1 MAEGLQRKIEY
12 ADLKLISSFAM
23 EKILDFQTWEIP
35 GEHARGS
42 FRLLLAENE
51 TGINGMNTPIQ
62 LCRKENAA
70 GALFSGYP
78 EKVEIKEGS
87 GYRVADIQAVSG
99 TILLDQKKCNRV
111 FQKRAQTY
119 MGIANT
125 VTADTEHSACI
136 LPGSDMRTGGT
147 LIQYQETDWNFLKRM
162 ASQLGLPLVP
172 DISYYYPRFY
182 LGLPEGE
189 KKELGEILSCDM
201 CFDGRY
207 YAVSGKCLVDR
218 EDFICYDVVTRTS
231 LSLGDRVTYEGRELL
246 VSRKKTELAGGEV
259 IFTYRLAGNGY
270 TWVPW
275 EDNPDYTGM
284 SFVGSIVGT
293 QGEQVEVAFDIDK
306 TAAGGNRY
314 GFAPATGN
322 LMYCMPQKGTKTS
335 LYIGNGDEA
344 QGIATGCIR
353 TNGSTCEGTG
363 SPEKKSFRSEHGKGM
378 DLYPQRMGLDGG
390 ETGKITFEDETGTT
404 IESNGG
410 LVLMAKEG
418 IRLESMTGIAMQG
431 MSDIMALYA
440 EGASS
445 LCVNGSVDMLG
456 RRTSL
461 AGTVYQGYDP
471 FEDVPQKGEFDWGG
485 FARNLAIGLG
495 VAIACVGL
503 ALIPGIGPIVT
514 GALIGAAIGTFCQ
527 TVYKAN
533 EEWQSGNVRS
543 TIETVRDVVIS
554 AAAGG
559 FTGACVVAFPVTV
572 LFSGEIYAGVS
583 LTGRAAW
590 ALGDSSMNNEKKMAY
605 IFDTK
610 QMAVDFSIGA
620 LIGII
625 VPGAVARKVAS
636 NEAKNP
642 VLDETRNSHING
654 NYGSPDKV
662 DNLLSGR
669 PELSGSSRD
678 KLLTTVQNSELRK
691 IVNELYRPG
700 ASVGDGGTAAI
711 LVEEFNN
718 GSSTHLIKAIERLKQ
733 LRNLASSGKLGFNDL
748 DVVEALIDDLEYA
761 VSLFD

>member
-1 MAEGLQRKIEY
+1 
-12 ADLKLISSFAM
+12 
-23 EKILDFQTWEIP
+23 
-35 GEHARGS
+35 
-42 FRLLLAENE
+42 
-51 TGINGMNTPIQ
+51 
-62 LCRKENAA
+62 
-70 GALFSGYP
+70 
-78 EKVEIKEGS
+78 
-87 GYRVADIQAVSG
+87 
-99 TILLDQKKCNRV
+99 
-111 FQKRAQTY
+111 
-119 MGIANT
+119 
-125 VTADTEHSACI
+125 
-136 LPGSDMRTGGT
+136 
-147 LIQYQETDWNFLKRM
+147 M

-172 DISYYYPRFY
+172 DTSYYYPRFY

-189 KKELGEILSCDM
+189 KRELGEIISCDL

-259 IFTYRLAGNGY
+259 IFTYRLAGNSY

-322 LMYCMPQKGTKTS
+322 LMYCMPQKGTKTA

-456 RRTSL
+456 RL
-461 AGTVYQGYDP
+461 AGISASKYTGYPPYDDAP
-471 FEDVPQKGEFDWGG
+471 KEGEFDWEG
-485 FARNLAIGLG
+485 FTRNLAIGLG
-495 VAIACVGL
+495 VVAVCA
-503 ALIPGIGPIVT
+503 
-514 GALIGAAIGTFCQ
+514 IGAAISIATLGAGSILAGAFIGAGIGALST
-527 TVYKAN
+527 TAMKAG
-533 EEWQSGNVRS
+533 EEISTGNVRS
-543 TIETVRDVVIS
+543 AKEAFRDVGIS
-554 AAAGG
+554 AASG
-559 FTGACVVAFPVTV
+559 FITGAFGAKFPGAHRLTEGVVDTAVSAGERLAYAVFDDSMSWDEKWAYAFDPGQMVADFVTGV
-572 LFSGEIYAGVS
+572 VIGEILDGIM
-583 LTGRAAW
+583 AATQNKLRSIFANNDAAMRE
-590 ALGDSSMNNEKKMAY
+590 ALESGTDTVTYRRVQGGEGNQSSQQRVVIDSEGNVYINKKDRNLNISIDNGEHSQYYIKNN
-605 IFDTK
+605 
-610 QMAVDFSIGA
+610 
-620 LIGII
+620 
-625 VPGAVARKVAS
+625 
-636 NEAKNP
+636 
-642 VLDETRNSHING
+642 
-654 NYGSPDKV
+654 
-662 DNLLSGR
+662 
-669 PELSGSSRD
+669 
-678 KLLTTVQNSELRK
+678 
-691 IVNELYRPG
+691 RPG
-700 ASVGDGGTAAI
+700 ADIYEFEVPKWLDDMVKEYTIPQAGYKNNPLNQGGSAPKLTDPTTPGTCI
-711 LVEEFNN
+711 EFP
-718 GSSTHLIKAIERLKQ
+718 APWIEWI
-733 LRNLASSGKLGFNDL
+733 
-748 DVVEALIDDLEYA
+748 EEYA
-761 VSLFD
+761 TNGRIISGG

>member
-1 MAEGLQRKIEY
+1 
-12 ADLKLISSFAM
+12 
-23 EKILDFQTWEIP
+23 
-35 GEHARGS
+35 
-42 FRLLLAENE
+42 
-51 TGINGMNTPIQ
+51 
-62 LCRKENAA
+62 
-70 GALFSGYP
+70 
-78 EKVEIKEGS
+78 
-87 GYRVADIQAVSG
+87 
-99 TILLDQKKCNRV
+99 
-111 FQKRAQTY
+111 
-119 MGIANT
+119 
-125 VTADTEHSACI
+125 
-136 LPGSDMRTGGT
+136 
-147 LIQYQETDWNFLKRM
+147 M

-172 DISYYYPRFY
+172 DTSYYYPRFY

-189 KKELGEILSCDM
+189 KRELGEIISCDL

-259 IFTYRLAGNGY
+259 IFTYRLAGNSY

-335 LYIGNGDEA
+335 LFIGNGDEA

-456 RRTSL
+456 RL
-461 AGTVYQGYDP
+461 AGISASKYTGYPPYDDAP
-471 FEDVPQKGEFDWGG
+471 KEGEFDWDG
-485 FARNLAIGLG
+485 FTRNLAIGLG
-495 VAIACVGL
+495 VVAVCA
-503 ALIPGIGPIVT
+503 
-514 GALIGAAIGTFCQ
+514 IGAAISIATLGAGSILAGAFIGAGIGALST
-527 TVYKAN
+527 TAMKAG
-533 EEWQSGNVRS
+533 EEISTGNVRS
-543 TIETVRDVVIS
+543 AKEAFRDVRIS
-554 AAAGG
+554 AASG
-559 FTGACVVAFPVTV
+559 FITGAFGAKFPGAHRLAEGVVDTAVSAGERLAYAVFDDSMSWDEKWAYALDPGQMVADFVTGV
-572 LFSGEIYAGVS
+572 VIGEILDGIM
-583 LTGRAAW
+583 AATQNKLRSIFANNDAAMRE
-590 ALGDSSMNNEKKMAY
+590 ALESGTDTVTYRRVQGGEGNQSSQQRVVIDSEGNVYINKKDRNLNISIDNGEHSQYYIKNN
-605 IFDTK
+605 
-610 QMAVDFSIGA
+610 
-620 LIGII
+620 
-625 VPGAVARKVAS
+625 
-636 NEAKNP
+636 
-642 VLDETRNSHING
+642 
-654 NYGSPDKV
+654 
-662 DNLLSGR
+662 
-669 PELSGSSRD
+669 
-678 KLLTTVQNSELRK
+678 
-691 IVNELYRPG
+691 RPG
-700 ASVGDGGTAAI
+700 ADIYEFEVPKWLDDMVKEYTIPQAGYKNNPLNQGGSAPKLTDPTTPGTCI
-711 LVEEFNN
+711 EFP
-718 GSSTHLIKAIERLKQ
+718 APWIEWI
-733 LRNLASSGKLGFNDL
+733 
-748 DVVEALIDDLEYA
+748 EEYA
-761 VSLFD
+761 TNGRIISGG